1 MEIKPGKEKIL
12 IVDDSVSTLEVIK
25 RNLSMK
31 GYQVFS
37 STNVSEAIKILES
50 AKIDLV
56 ITDLKMPKISGLD
69 LIRYVKD
76 NFKNSE
82 IIMITGYPTIEGAI
96 KAVKIGAEDY
106 LSKPFTDEELF
117 SAVSRA
123 LEKLHQKRSSLK
135 GVLAP
140 ASFHGIIGD
149 SKPMH
154 DVFNMIEKAASTSYT
169 VLITG
174 ESGTGKELVAR
185 GIHYHSSRNSAP
197 FIPVNC
203 SAIPETLLESE
214 LFGYIKGAFTG
225 ANESRA
231 GFFQTAEGGTIF
243 LDEIGD
249 TALAMQA
256 KLLRIL
262 QNKEVS
268 MVGDSKPRKVDVRV
282 ITATNKDLSKLVG
295 RQIFRE
301 DLYYRL
307 NVLHIE
313 VPPLRE
319 REDDIFIL
327 TSHFLEKYS
336 AELGKEKQRFSDR
349 ALDVLK
355 NYSWPG
361 NIREL
366 ENLVQRLCLMVEQ
379 NIIDVPDLPDYMRFD
394 ICIDSSGLRTLEE
407 VQNRHII
414 YVLESVNNNQ
424 SQAAKILGINR
435 KTLREKLKKMK
446 P

>member
-1 MEIKPGKEKIL
+1 MANSEAKEKIL
-12 IVDDSVSTLEVIK
+12 VVDDSISTVEVIK
-25 RNLSMK
+25 RNLMIK

-37 STNVSEAIKILES
+37 SSNVSEAIKILES
-50 AKIDLV
+50 THIDLV

-69 LIRYVKD
+69 LIRFVKE
-76 NFKNSE
+76 NFKDSE

-117 SAVSRA
+117 TAVSRA
-123 LEKLHQKRSSLK
+123 LDKLHQKRTSSKKTMSGGSL
-135 GVLAP
+135 
-140 ASFHGIIGD
+140 HGIIGE
-149 SKPMH
+149 SEAMQN
-154 DVFNMIEKAASTSYT
+154 VFNMVEKAASTSYT

-174 ESGTGKELVAR
+174 ESGTGKELIAR
-185 GIHYHSSRNSAP
+185 GIHYKSKRNSAP

-231 GFFQTAEGGTIF
+231 GFFQTADGGTIF

-268 MVGDSKPRKVDVRV
+268 MVGSSKPRKVDVRV
-282 ITATNKDLSKLVG
+282 ITATNKDLSKMVS
-295 RQIFRE
+295 RQLFRE
-301 DLYYRL
+301 DLFYRL
-307 NVLHIE
+307 NVLHIDL
-313 VPPLRE
+313 PPLRE
-319 REDDIFIL
+319 RDDDIFLL
-327 TSHFLEKYS
+327 TSHLLDKFC
-336 AELGKEKQRFSDR
+336 AELGKSRQHFSDN
-349 ALDVLK
+349 ALSVLK
-355 NYSWPG
+355 NYTWPG

-366 ENLVQRLCLMVEQ
+366 ENLLQRLTLMVEQ
-379 NIIDVPDLPDYMRFD
+379 DTIDVPDLPDYMRYN
-394 ICIDSSGLRTLEE
+394 ICSENTGLKTLEE
-407 VQNRHII
+407 VQNRHIL
-414 YVLESVNNNQ
+414 YVLETVGNNQ

-446 P
+446 D

>member
-1 MEIKPGKEKIL
+1 MKSKKEKIL

-25 RNLSMK
+25 RNLLQK
-31 GYQVFS
+31 GYQIFT
-37 STNVSEAIKILES
+37 STSVPEAIKILK
-50 AKIDLV
+50 ARQIDLI

-69 LIRYVKD
+69 LIRHVKE
-76 NFKNSE
+76 NYKNSE

-106 LSKPFTDEELF
+106 LSKPFTDEELL
-117 SAVSRA
+117 AKVQKA
-123 LEKLHQKRSSLK
+123 LEKLHQKRSSQK
-135 GVLAP
+135 STKTEG
-140 ASFHGIIGD
+140 ASHGIIGQ
-149 SKPMH
+149 SKPMQE
-154 DVFNMIEKAASTSYT
+154 VFKMIEKAATTSYT

-185 GIHYHSSRNSAP
+185 AIHYHSDRSSAP

-231 GFFQTAEGGTIF
+231 GFFQTADGGTIF

-249 TALAMQA
+249 TSLTMQA

-268 MVGDSKPRKVDVRV
+268 MVGSSKPRKVDVR
-282 ITATNKDLSKLVG
+282 ILTATNKDLMKMVG
-295 RQIFRE
+295 RQLFRE

-307 NVLHIE
+307 NVININI
-313 VPPLRE
+313 PPLRE
-319 REDDIFIL
+319 RTDDIFLL
-327 TSHFLEKYS
+327 TNHLLQKFAS
-336 AELGKEKQRFSDR
+336 ELGKTKQRFSDK
-349 ALDVLK
+349 ALDILQK
-355 NYSWPG
+355 YSWPG
-361 NIREL
+361 NVREL
-366 ENLVQRLCLMVEQ
+366 ENLIQRLTLMVESQ
-379 NIIDVPDLPDYMRFD
+379 VIDIPDLPSYMRFN
-394 ICIDSSGLRTLEE
+394 ICEENNELKTLEE
-407 VQNRHII
+407 VQNQHIK
-414 YVLESVNNNQ
+414 YVLESVDNNQ
-424 SQAAKILGINR
+424 TKAAKILGINR
-435 KTLREKLKKMK
+435 KTLREKLKKME

>member
-1 MEIKPGKEKIL
+1 MSSNKEKIL
-12 IVDDSVSTLEVIK
+12 IVDDSLTTLEVIK
-25 RNLSMK
+25 RNLLLK

-50 AKIDLV
+50 TKIDLV

-69 LIRYVKD
+69 LIRYVKENYKD
-76 NFKNSE
+76 SE
-82 IIMITGYPTIEGAI
+82 VIMITGYPTIEGAI

-106 LSKPFTDEELF
+106 LSKPFTDEELH
-117 SAVSRA
+117 STVQRA
-123 LEKLHQKRSSLK
+123 LEKLHTRRSSTQKSNIDPSPL
-135 GVLAP
+135 
-140 ASFHGIIGD
+140 GIIGK
-149 SKPMH
+149 SKPMQEI
-154 DVFNMIEKAASTSYT
+154 FKTIEKAASTSYT

-185 GIHYHSSRNSAP
+185 SIHYHSDRSSAP

-231 GFFQTAEGGTIF
+231 GFFQTADGGTIF

-268 MVGDSKPRKVDVRV
+268 MVGSSKPRKVDVRV
-282 ITATNKDLSKLVG
+282 LAATNKDILKMVN
-295 RQIFRE
+295 RQLFRE

-307 NVLHIE
+307 NVININ

-319 REDDIFIL
+319 RSDDILLL
-327 TSHFLEKYS
+327 TNHLLRKFSL
-336 AELGKEKQRFSDR
+336 ELGKPLQCFSDR
-349 ALDVLK
+349 ALTILK
-355 NYSWPG
+355 SYSWPG

-366 ENLVQRLCLMVEQ
+366 ENLIQRLTLMVESEV
-379 NIIDVPDLPDYMRFD
+379 IDVPDLPAYMRYN
-394 ICIDSSGLRTLEE
+394 ICNGSPGLKTLEE
-407 VQNRHII
+407 IQNQHILF
-414 YVLESVNNNQ
+414 VMESVDNNQ

-435 KTLREKLKKMK
+435 KTLREKLKKIES